1 MTAWDANAERR
12 TQQITSGI
20 DLSYLHVLM
29 PAVINSLP
37 RPDGRAW
44 RKVID
49 AGCGPGVLAEE
60 LAGEGWS
67 VTGVDQSSTMIEIAK
82 RNSTRPGNP
91 TFVEGELVQLPA
103 LFKAGS
109 FDAVVANMSLT
120 GLDDAR
126 PALRAFRA
134 ALRRRGRLVIAD
146 THPWFWR
153 QYKGHTELSYWE
165 TVALVEP
172 FTISLDPKPLP
183 APTRVVYRSMQDLCE
198 AIAWAGF
205 VVERLMEPRPDPE
218 MEARYPRPWRYPR
231 FVVIAARTR

>member
-29 PAVINSLP
+29 PAVMSSLP
-37 RPDGRAW
+37 IPDGRAW

-49 AGCGPGVLAEE
+49 AGCGPGVLAKE

-67 VTGVDQSSTMIEIAK
+67 VTGVDQSSAMIESAR
-82 RNSTRPGNP
+82 RNCKGLGNV
-91 TFVEGELVQLPA
+91 TFVEGELTQLPA

-120 GLDDAR
+120 GLHDTR
-126 PALRAFRA
+126 PALRALRT

-146 THPWFWR
+146 IHPWFWR
-153 QYKGHTELSYWE
+153 QYKGHTELSYWK
-165 TVALVEP
+165 TVGLVEP

-183 APTRVVYRSMQDLCE
+183 APTPVVYRSMEDLHG
-198 AIAWAGF
+198 AIAGAGF
-205 VVERLMEPRPDPE
+205 LVEKLMEPRPEPE
-218 MEARYPRPWRYPR
+218 IEARYPQPWAYPR
-231 FVVIAARTR
+231 FIVLAARTR